1 MVVRVPRLIQV
12 FNVQC
17 VMCGRAAGQLM
28 NGTFVPN
35 QRVKRPVPG
44 KNGSRCGECGGNLYL
59 EPDES
64 VTPFMATQI
73 AAQRTAA
80 PPPATATAER
90 PRAASTSSV
99 C

>member
-1 MVVRVPRLIQV
+1 MVSRVPRLIQV

-28 NGTFVPN
+28 NGIFVPN
-35 QRVKRPVPG
+35 SRVRTPIPA
-44 KNGSRCGECGGNLYL
+44 KNGSRCGECSGNLYL

-80 PPPATATAER
+80 QQQAQTPPANSSL
-90 PRAASTSSV
+90 RAA
-99 C
+99 